1 MTGNIFTII
10 ALFISVSITG
20 AGAYNFLKEK
30 NDKES
35 RKVYSIFI
43 IAGFVIFIG
52 LLSRFF

>member
-1 MTGNIFTII
+1 MIGNVFTII
-10 ALFISVSITG
+10 ALIISVSVTG